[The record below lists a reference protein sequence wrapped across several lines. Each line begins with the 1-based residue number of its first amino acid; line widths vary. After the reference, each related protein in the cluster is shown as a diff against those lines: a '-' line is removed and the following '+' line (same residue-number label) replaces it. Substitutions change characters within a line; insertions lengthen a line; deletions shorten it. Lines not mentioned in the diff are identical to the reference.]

1 MIFFIARH
9 GHALNVGEQGVTKD
23 AERPLSITGKKQI
36 TSVANGLRQI
46 GIKIDFILSSPFKRT
61 CETAQLY
68 AETLNKELKVIAS
81 THLESGA
88 RYENYKA
95 AIEEHKL
102 WQNYAKKNVLFVGHA
117 PDVGKVVDAL
127 ASLKGMQLDT
137 GNIAQIQLETP
148 ESPGILTGF
157 WSPSVFQ
164 QQ

>member
-1 MIFFIARH
+1 MICFIARH

-23 AERPLSITGKKQI
+23 ADRPLSITGKKQI
-36 TSVANGLRQI
+36 TSVAKGLNQI
-46 GIKIDFILSSPFKRT
+46 GIKIDFILCSPFKRT

-68 AETLNKELKVIAS
+68 ADILNKDLKVIAS

-88 RYENYKA
+88 RFENYKTA
-95 AIEEHKL
+95 MEEYKL
-102 WQNYAKKNVLFVGHA
+102 WQNYAKKNVMLIGHA

-137 GNIAQIQLETP
+137 GNIAQIQIENP
-148 ESPGILTGF
+148 DGPGIMTGF
-157 WSPSVFQ
+157 WSPSIFQ